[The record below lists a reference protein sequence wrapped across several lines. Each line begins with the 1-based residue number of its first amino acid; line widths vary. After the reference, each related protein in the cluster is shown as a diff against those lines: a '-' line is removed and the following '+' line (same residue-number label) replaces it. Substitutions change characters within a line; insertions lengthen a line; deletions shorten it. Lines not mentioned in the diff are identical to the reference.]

1 MVKIPKLVPTLKAE
15 GYELLMRDRP
25 SEEYDV
31 MKGFSIIGRIRV
43 NLQCVEANTG
53 TVISYVPYGIMID
66 VIESEED
73 LPINLFKKIIL
84 ATVTIS

>member
-1 MVKIPKLVPTLKAE
+1 MVKSPKLVPTLKAQ

-31 MKGFSIIGRIRV
+31 MKGFSIIGRIKV

-53 TVISYVPYGIMID
+53 TVISYVPYGIKIY
-66 VIESEED
+66 VINCEED
-73 LPINLFKKIIL
+73 LPIDLFEKIIW
-84 ATVTIS
+84 ATITIS